1 MNHIANIRR
10 TQFIENVLGID
21 LTIEQSCLLMEGR
34 MPVAL
39 KERIEYETRLYEG
52 FVDDLV
58 KKIGAIPTS
67 IQKTFKAATDVLK
80 FIYQVITDPT
90 GKNLKEAITRITRNA
105 RALFTRITKAVEQ
118 LPAKIKQLLEPIMNW
133 LKTKVPTFFSVKS
146 DVDDQDDLKGDS
158 GNWKKF
164 ILLFLGGCVLVMISK
179 IPDILK
185 DFGEDVLKDGLI
197 SIFKSTTNITN
208 KLLAEPQVA
217 AAVAGGA
224 AITSLLAP
232 LLKIYAGAQ
241 VLETIN
247 DVLLDSNAWLKHS
260 TTTK

>member
-1 MNHIANIRR
+1 MSYIANVQR
-10 TQFIENVLGID
+10 TQFIENVLGIN
-21 LTIEQSCLLMEGR
+21 LTVEQSCLLMEGR

-39 KERIEYETRLYEG
+39 KERIEYETKLYEG

-67 IQKTFKAATDVLK
+67 IQKTFKAAADVLK

-105 RALFTRITKAVEQ
+105 KALFARVARAVEQ
-118 LPAKIKQLLEPIMNW
+118 LPANIKQSLEPVMQW
-133 LKTKVPTFFSVKS
+133 LKTKVSTFFSVKS

-164 ILLFLGGCVLVMISK
+164 ILLFLGGCMLVMISK

-185 DFGEDVLKDGLI
+185 SFGEGAVKTGLK
-197 SIFKSTTNITN
+197 SILKSTTDITT

-217 AAVAGGA
+217 AAATGGA
-224 AITSLLAP
+224 AITTLLMP
-232 LLKIYAGAQ
+232 LLKIYAGAK

-247 DVLLDSNAWLKHS
+247 DELLDSNAWLK
-260 TTTK
+260 K